1 MKKIIEKIKQKNKII
16 FCLLWIINAI
26 LAIYVTICT
35 YTSAKYGYT
44 SIFNNISLIGSWLVP
59 VIHFVLDKLNPPI
72 KITPRLKWIS
82 GFILIIL
89 LAVLAVLIRGHAK
102 QPEIVEIKVEKQDI
116 DEDNSTFYIQI
127 FTNRTAYHVVLTDNQ
142 EKIMEIDQYKTEKN
156 KRVFSASVAL
166 DSTQSN
172 HILSGYILLP
182 DGAIIESEKQV
193 PVNIPLTLNVTYGEY
208 TGTDF
213 AHSILGTNVQF
224 KALTNRSV
232 SRIDME
238 WVNPLSGQRSDT
250 MKSDDN
256 VNWVFYA
263 IFQEKGK
270 YSIKFTATDMNG
282 NIAEQVIHLTWPLK
296 N

>member
-1 MKKIIEKIKQKNKII
+1 MG
-16 FCLLWIINAI
+16 FLGVL
-26 LAIYVTICT
+26 
-35 YTSAKYGYT
+35 
-44 SIFNNISLIGSWLVP
+44 
-59 VIHFVLDKLNPPI
+59 FVQG
-72 KITPRLKWIS
+72 R
-82 GFILIIL
+82 LIIL

-102 QPEIVEIKVEKQDI
+102 RPEIVEIKVEKQDI

-127 FTNRTAYHVVLTDNQ
+127 FTNHTAYHVALMDNQ

-156 KRVFSASVAL
+156 KRVFSTSVAL
-166 DSTQSN
+166 DSEQSN

-193 PVNIPLTLNVTYGEY
+193 TVDIPLTLNVTYGEY

-213 AHSILGTNVQF
+213 THSILGTNVQF

-256 VNWVFYA
+256 INWVFYA
-263 IFQEKGK
+263 IFQEKGE

-282 NIAEQVIHLTWPLK
+282 NIAEQVIDLTWPLK
-296 N
+296 

>member
-1 MKKIIEKIKQKNKII
+1 M
-16 FCLLWIINAI
+16 
-26 LAIYVTICT
+26 
-35 YTSAKYGYT
+35 
-44 SIFNNISLIGSWLVP
+44 
-59 VIHFVLDKLNPPI
+59 
-72 KITPRLKWIS
+72 
-82 GFILIIL
+82 
-89 LAVLAVLIRGHAK
+89 
-102 QPEIVEIKVEKQDI
+102 
-116 DEDNSTFYIQI
+116 
-127 FTNRTAYHVVLTDNQ
+127 DNQ

-156 KRVFSASVAL
+156 KRVFSTSVAL
-166 DSTQSN
+166 DSEQSN

-182 DGAIIESEKQV
+182 DGAIIESGKQV
-193 PVNIPLTLNVTYGEY
+193 TVDIPLSLNVTYGEY

-213 AHSILGTNVQF
+213 THSILGTNVQF

-256 VNWVFYA
+256 INWVFYA
-263 IFQEKGK
+263 IFQEKGE

-282 NIAEQVIHLTWPLK
+282 NIAEQVIDLTWPLK